1 MVRVIPKLCDMDI
14 SISIFPISRV
24 FVSTA
29 TDLGSQTMIALITIL
44 KSILLNT
51 IFFCWIKF
59 VIQFDKAFTPSS
71 YLYFLVRNQWA
82 FSIYGIDVYHINHW
96 KVRDSTSWQQSTT
109 MQIVWKN
116 WVLNYHK
123 YSETA
128 CFLLIKTQFSIFFN
142 GNFYCR
148 LNPLLQNYQLSLYLS
163 LCW

>member
-51 IFFCWIKF
+51 IFFCGIKS
-59 VIQFDKAFTPSS
+59 VIQLDKAFTPSS

-82 FSIYGIDVYHINHW
+82 FRTWWHWRVPYKPLEGERFNFLAAINKRYKQCERIGYW
-96 KVRDSTSWQQSTT
+96 IIISTQRQ
-109 MQIVWKN
+109 
-116 WVLNYHK
+116 L
-123 YSETA
+123 A
-128 CFLLIKTQFSIFFN
+128 FS
-142 GNFYCR
+142 
-148 LNPLLQNYQLSLYLS
+148 
-163 LCW
+163 